1 MAQDHYHILGITE
14 DADLQEVRSAYR
26 QLAKVHHPDLNPG
39 DPYAD
44 ALFQRINA
52 AYSVLS
58 NPESRRD
65 YDLVRQHTYEPQA
78 DVGRTETRPSATSTQ
93 TTGWSKRRSTNTS
106 QQDVN
111 PGDFTDEFLR
121 TDIFATMMAR
131 NIKEQLRG
139 PAFDLRALPVEHYVI
154 LGVLAIVCLLLRL
167 EDANLSFSV
176 TKWLVFA
183 VYVAIST
190 WWAHGLRSLERFR
203 PDLLGRFDIFIVH
216 AASFVATAMVT
227 PPLMFIAWA
236 AQIIPQQMG

>member
-1 MAQDHYHILGITE
+1 MAQDHYHILGIPE

-58 NPESRRD
+58 NPETRRN
-65 YDLVRQHTYEPQA
+65 YDLVRQHLHEPPA
-78 DVGRTETRPSATSTQ
+78 ETTWKTTGTNKRTST
-93 TTGWSKRRSTNTS
+93 RETS
-106 QQDVN
+106 PHNPQQQVN
-111 PGDFTDEFLR
+111 PGDFSDEFLR

-139 PAFDLRALPVEHYVI
+139 PTFDLRALPVEHYVI
-154 LGVLAIVCLLLRL
+154 LAMLAGLCFLIRL
-167 EDANLSFSV
+167 EDQNASFAF
-176 TKWLVFA
+176 TKWIVFA
-183 VYVAIST
+183 VYTTIST
-190 WWAHGLRSLERFR
+190 AWAHGLRSLERFR

-216 AASFVATAMVT
+216 IVSFMATAMVT
-227 PPLMFIAWA
+227 PPLKFVAWA
-236 AQIIPQQMG
+236 AQIIPQQLGR